1 MDFKFN
7 AMRFRIQLATTN
19 QRAILSTNFPLLY
32 EIMLKYHGVRCDSA
46 VLIIF
51 QMLSACV
58 TCICFF
64 FLALNFAMFLKP
76 MKKEITLIFR
86 KVDLFSLTNFLTQ
99 HVTAFLSLK
108 YF

>member
-64 FLALNFAMFLKP
+64 FPRIEFRHVLKTN
-76 MKKEITLIFR
+76 EERNHTY
-86 KVDLFSLTNFLTQ
+86 FSE
-99 HVTAFLSLK
+99 S
-108 YF
+108 